1 MCGIAAFLSTDAWAS
16 PGDLTVFRAVAAELA
31 AIGPA
36 TDWKAVTAA
45 LDRLAG
51 AFLPLNSFA
60 VHAAIATDSEAAE
73 LFAAMA
79 ARLGELREAAGA
91 EIARHGRTDAVEQAR
106 ERLSDYLW
114 QVDNEVL
121 GNRARVAALL
131 PLPLAEAGRARH
143 FLAWAVETVLQGLDK
158 LEVRGRDSAGI
169 GIVLE
174 LDGAQPVEAG
184 LSPALQAELARRLAE
199 DETAARQMLVGRTAS
214 GARALRATYKVANL
228 VGRLGDNGTALRAAI
243 AGDSLLWALA
253 PRLTV
258 VNIVSHTRWA
268 SNGIINVPNCH
279 PVDGR
284 TLGNDTADSR
294 AATFVLNGDVDNYA
308 TLVATSVQSR
318 RLAIHPA
325 VGTDAKI
332 LPVVFALDTSP
343 DESLDSRFMGV
354 MRRCHGSLAVILQHL
369 GHPRRL
375 MVGQKGSGQALYV
388 GQVPEGFVVT
398 SEVYGLA
405 ALCRSYLPMNSGG
418 EMGVAVDLDS
428 TAGVAGD
435 PHDGAGRAGGPR
447 LTGHTLAGGGAGH
460 WLPAA
465 ETIQIFARDIFR
477 GDWPTY
483 IEKEISEAP
492 ASVAKT
498 LLGKYRKE
506 DGRVRFLV
514 AGFGNGDLLLRR
526 LDSRDQPPL
535 RRIIVVGQGTA
546 AVAGLGISHLI
557 RRAVAPAGI
566 TVEAGKASELFG
578 FMADGRFDDCLVVAV
593 SQSGTTTD
601 TNRIVDLAK
610 ARGAWIHAIVN
621 RRNSALVQKAHSFL
635 YTSDG
640 RDVEMSVASTKA
652 YYSQVTAGKLLGLLL
667 ASRLGTLDDH
677 QVADDIEALEAL
689 PARIQQVLDRRADIA
704 AIAARTAPYARNWAL
719 VGNGANR
726 IAAEEIRIKLS
737 ELCYKAIP
745 CDVTEDKKHIDL
757 STEPMTLVV
766 ANDLPEMVVSDTV
779 KEVSIFKD
787 HNGRP
792 IVLCAEGE
800 NRFDPVAEA
809 TIPLPTIG
817 GGLNFVVATVAGH
830 LFGIGAA
837 QAIDRSCLPFRAIRA
852 ILSQD
857 GFAKPALEAALDS
870 ALAAIESGVA
880 DSALAARLVVALARY
895 RSWLGRQ
902 PDSLA
907 AAAARLDELRAVLNP
922 VIDDLTRPIDTI
934 RHQAKTVTVGI
945 SRPQQEVSPLI
956 LDALAGLDVPE
967 SRIGDSDREM
977 LEMLSPLVT
986 AVEGGVVYDVTARGD
1001 DPQSPQ
1007 WELHAVRAVG
1017 ASTLAASRYRTPHP
1031 AEGSKR
1037 RALRTGSALTA
1048 GGSSGIESLVVVP
1061 LQAPSGN
1068 AVSGLL
1074 LLHLGVTAQA
1084 SLQQKV
1090 AALKAIAHKYDEL
1103 TEALAERRPASAT
1116 DSVIAETDPRT
1127 LIFAGVHDIVA
1138 RLQPV

>member
-1 MCGIAAFLSTDAWAS
+1 MCGIAAFLSSEAWAS
-16 PGDLTVFRAVAAELA
+16 PGDLTAFRLVEAGLAGDPDWQGVA
-31 AIGPA
+31 
-36 TDWKAVTAA
+36 AA
-45 LDRLAG
+45 LDRLADS
-51 AFLPLNSFA
+51 FLALNSFA
-60 VHAAIATDSEAAE
+60 IHAAIATDPQAEA
-73 LFAAMA
+73 LFTALA
-79 ARLGELREAAGA
+79 ARLGALRERAAA
-91 EIARHGRTDAVEQAR
+91 EIAERGRTDAVEQVK

-114 QVDNEVL
+114 QVQNEVL
-121 GNRARVAALL
+121 GNVGRVARLL
-131 PLPLAEAGRARH
+131 PLPAAEAGRPRQ
-143 FLAWAVETVLQGLDK
+143 FLAWAAETVLQSLDK

-174 LDGAQPVEAG
+174 LDGAAAPESG
-184 LSPALQAELARRLAE
+184 LSAALKAELAARLDE
-199 DETAARQMLVGRTAS
+199 DETAARQMLLGRTAA
-214 GARALRATYKVANL
+214 GNWALRATYKVANL
-228 VGRLGDNGTALRAAI
+228 VGRLGDNGAALRAAI
-243 AGDSLLWALA
+243 AGDGLLWALA
-253 PRLTV
+253 PRLKA

-284 TLGNDTADSR
+284 TSGSHQPGDNGDAR
-294 AATFVLNGDVDNYA
+294 AATFVLNGDVDNYP

-318 RLAIHPA
+318 GLAIHPA
-325 VGTDAKI
+325 VSTDAKI
-332 LPVVFALDTSP
+332 LPVVFALDTRP
-343 DESLDSRFMGV
+343 DEALDARFLGV
-354 MRRCHGSLAVILQHL
+354 MRRCHGSLAIILQHL
-369 GHPRRL
+369 AHPRRL
-375 MVGQKGSGQALYV
+375 MVGQKGSGQALYL
-388 GQVPEGFVVT
+388 GQVPEGFVVA
-398 SEVYGLA
+398 SEVYGIA
-405 ALCRSYLPMNSGG
+405 ALCRSYLPMNAGG
-418 EMGVAVDLDS
+418 ELGVAVRLDTS
-428 TAGVAGD
+428 AGMAL
-435 PHDGAGRAGGPR
+435 DGHA
-447 LTGHTLAGGGAGH
+447 LAGGAA
-460 WLPAA
+460 WMPAA
-465 ETIQIFARDIFR
+465 EPIQIFARDIFR

-483 IEKEISEAP
+483 IEKEVSEAP

-498 LLGKYRKE
+498 LAGKYRK
-506 DGRVRFLV
+506 DGAQVRFLIQ
-514 AGFGNGDLLLRR
+514 GFGNGDLLQRR
-526 LDSRDQPPL
+526 LDSRDQPPV

-578 FMADGRFDDCLVVAV
+578 FMADGRFDDALVVAV

-667 ASRLGTLDDH
+667 ASRLGTLDDR
-677 QVADDIEALEAL
+677 QILEDIEALEAL
-689 PARIQQVLDRRADIA
+689 PDRIQRVLDRRAEIA
-704 AIAARTAPYARNWAL
+704 GIAARTAPFARNWAM

-757 STEPMTLVV
+757 STEPLTLVV

-779 KEVSIFKD
+779 KEVSIFKA

-809 TIPLPTIG
+809 TIPLPTVG

-837 QAIDRSCLPFRAIRA
+837 QAIDRSCLPFRAVRA
-852 ILSQD
+852 VLSGD
-857 GFAKPALEAALDS
+857 GFAKPDLQAALADALDS
-870 ALAAIESGVA
+870 IETGAA
-880 DSALAARLVVALARY
+880 DSALSARLVGRLGRYAAWLAAQPESLAR
-895 RSWLGRQ
+895 
-902 PDSLA
+902 A
-907 AAAARLDELRAVLNP
+907 EARLDELMPTLNA

-956 LDALAGLDVPE
+956 LDTLSALEVAN
-967 SRIGDSDREM
+967 SRIADRDREM

-986 AVEGGVVYDVTARGD
+986 AVDGGVLYEVTARSE
-1001 DPQSPQ
+1001 DPAAPQ
-1007 WELHAVRAVG
+1007 WQLRAVRTVG
-1017 ASTLAASRYRTPHP
+1017 ASALDASRYRQPRP

-1037 RALRTGSALTA
+1037 TALRTGSALTA
-1048 GGSSGIESLVVVP
+1048 SGRDGSENLVVVP

-1068 AVSGLL
+1068 AISGLL
-1074 LLHLGVTAQA
+1074 LLHLGVTAKA

-1090 AALKAIAHKYDEL
+1090 AVLKAIAHKHDDL
-1103 TEALAERRPASAT
+1103 TEALAERHPALAA
-1116 DSVIAETDPRT
+1116 DRVIAETEPRL
-1127 LIFAGVHDIVA
+1127 LIFAGVHDILA
-1138 RLQPV
+1138 RLSHT